1 MQWQGNPRN
10 LPIRDGSISLNWSA
24 LGKWDPRSKIGL
36 VWKFQLEPRMDLGN
50 GHTVTLTVSFRSSR
64 RVIIHDGVR
73 VEYSVREDRARSY
86 AWRRDGHD
94 FAIQELPDGP
104 RDISRFRFVVDSACS
119 FTAPGGQRAFVDVA
133 LSGTRSPTHAQ
144 PVSADAAN
152 VLPVAEARVVDAD
165 PGAATLT
172 AERAGVYLTPAERQA
187 ALAHVA
193 GVDADLARA
202 LAASARES
210 ANARQFEA
218 DTALARQLSSDGDVA
233 SPRRPRAPDAPPLAP
248 LSPRSPTAPP
258 LPVASPSP
266 RPSATWYWQEEPHR
280 LTAHNP
286 ALVKPPHWVAYPDDV
301 QAVLEAA
308 FLAGHPTCAGAN
320 NIVDLVARQQTNL
333 RTGAKRA
340 VLRDDA
346 AFFEHADDRDAAA
359 AFAPPSPPAVV
370 APPSPALPQRRPPAP
385 SSPPTG
391 PPPSRQWEEAPPSP
405 PAVVAPR
412 RPPAPPAPAGPPP
425 PRQWDDARPWVA
437 SDEAL
442 ADIAEAA
449 SIVELS
455 TSGQSLDPRALALV
469 PWAHQIIE
477 LRTLIGA
484 KGMETL
490 SAGREP
496 VPRFAATWAKLR
508 TQRAEI
514 DRAARDAALVEA
526 PPSSPRRAPAPP
538 AVSRAQELQRRRDLQ
553 RSQAPPRPPAEDPLR
568 LHARITALSFE
579 EARHWAQEGATA
591 TAAGDDEELTRALAA
606 SRARAAAE
614 ERHREDLA
622 RALEASRDVAAA
634 EERRRVQCATAD
646 DEVEYARHV
655 HIGETPVPPGHVR
668 VRVPPGMGPGSEA
681 AFTAPDGRVLRA
693 TIPAGATE
701 DSLFDVRLPP
711 RRTISEE
718 ASPAAPP
725 SPPAEEAS
733 PGRRGDV
740 IRIFEEARR
749 RHVAEEATAK
759 DAVPPRSR
767 VAGRMMAESDSDSD
781 GDGDEAKETARGAR
795 PAPPPMLGGV
805 PDGPEQL
812 VRNIEAHI
820 RLLNSRARADFRRE
834 LAAARGNISALTEL
848 NRRVAQA
855 VDEEN
860 AADREPEPA
869 PIDREAFEALLAGL
883 TDDSDEDDY

>member
-1 MQWQGNPRN
+1 M
-10 LPIRDGSISLNWSA
+10 
-24 LGKWDPRSKIGL
+24 
-36 VWKFQLEPRMDLGN
+36 
-50 GHTVTLTVSFRSSR
+50 
-64 RVIIHDGVR
+64 
-73 VEYSVREDRARSY
+73 
-86 AWRRDGHD
+86 
-94 FAIQELPDGP
+94 
-104 RDISRFRFVVDSACS
+104 
-119 FTAPGGQRAFVDVA
+119 
-133 LSGTRSPTHAQ
+133 
-144 PVSADAAN
+144 
-152 VLPVAEARVVDAD
+152 
-165 PGAATLT
+165 
-172 AERAGVYLTPAERQA
+172 
-187 ALAHVA
+187 
-193 GVDADLARA
+193 
-202 LAASARES
+202 
-210 ANARQFEA
+210 
-218 DTALARQLSSDGDVA
+218 
-233 SPRRPRAPDAPPLAP
+233 
-248 LSPRSPTAPP
+248 
-258 LPVASPSP
+258 
-266 RPSATWYWQEEPHR
+266 
-280 LTAHNP
+280 
-286 ALVKPPHWVAYPDDV
+286 KPPHWVAYPDDV

-308 FLAGHPTCAGAN
+308 FQAGHPTCAGAN
-320 NIVDLVARQQTNL
+320 NVVDFVARQQTNV
-333 RTGAKRA
+333 RTGVKRA

-346 AFFEHADDRDAAA
+346 AFFERDVLREDRDAAA

-370 APPSPALPQRRPPAP
+370 RRPRAP
-385 SSPPTG
+385 S
-391 PPPSRQWEEAPPSP
+391 SP
-405 PAVVAPR
+405 PAVVAP
-412 RPPAPPAPAGPPP
+412 PGPPP
-425 PRQWDDARPWVA
+425 LGPAAASQWEEARPWVA
-437 SDEAL
+437 VDEAL

-496 VPRFAATWAKLR
+496 VPRFAVTWAKLR

-514 DRAARDAALVEA
+514 DRALRDRAAEA
-526 PPSSPRRAPAPP
+526 PASVSPPSPPRRAPVPP
-538 AVSRAQELQRRRDLQ
+538 AVSRAQELQRRRDMQ
-553 RSQAPPRPPAEDPLR
+553 RSQAPPRPPSAEEPLR

-579 EARHWAQEGATA
+579 EARHRTQESSTA
-591 TAAGDDEELTRALAA
+591 GVTGDDEDLTRALAA
-606 SRARAAAE
+606 SRRVAAAE

-622 RALEASRDVAAA
+622 RALEASRGVAAA

-655 HIGETPVPPGHVR
+655 HIGEQPVPPGHVR

-681 AFTAPDGRVLRA
+681 AFTAPDGRVMRA
-693 TIPAGATE
+693 VIPAGATE

-718 ASPAAPP
+718 ASLAAPP

-733 PGRRGDV
+733 PGRDV
-740 IRIFEEARR
+740 IRCFEEARR
-749 RHVAEEATAK
+749 RHTAEAAAAK
-759 DAVPPRSR
+759 DAVSPRSR

-781 GDGDEAKETARGAR
+781 GDEAKEPLRGAR

-820 RLLNSRARADFRRE
+820 RLLNSSARADFRRE
-834 LAAARGNISALTEL
+834 LAAARGNTSALTEL

>member
-1 MQWQGNPRN
+1 MARADRPIMQWQGNPRN

-24 LGKWDPRSKIGL
+24 LGKWDPHSKIGL

-64 RVIIHDGVR
+64 RVIVHDGVR

-94 FAIQELPDGP
+94 FAIQELPNGP

-119 FTAPGGQRAFVDVA
+119 FTTPGGQRAFIDVA

-144 PVSADAAN
+144 PVSAGAASA
-152 VLPVAEARVVDAD
+152 LPCAEARVVDAD
-165 PGAATLT
+165 PASGTLT
-172 AERAGVYLTPAERQA
+172 AERAGVYLTPAERQE
-187 ALAHVA
+187 HIFQVG

-218 DTALARQLSSDGDVA
+218 DTVLARQLSSGEDVA
-233 SPRRPRAPDAPPLAP
+233 RRPRAPDAPPTAP

-266 RPSATWYWQEEPHR
+266 RSSVTWYWEEEPHR

-308 FLAGHPTCAGAN
+308 FQAGHPTCTGAN
-320 NIVDLVARQQTNL
+320 NVVDFVARQQTNL
-333 RTGAKRA
+333 RTGVKRA
-340 VLRDDA
+340 ILRDDA
-346 AFFEHADDRDAAA
+346 AFFERDVLREDRDAAA

-370 APPSPALPQRRPPAP
+370 APPAPAPAPRRPPAP

-391 PPPSRQWEEAPPSP
+391 PPPQ
-405 PAVVAPR
+405 
-412 RPPAPPAPAGPPP
+412 
-425 PRQWDDARPWVA
+425 RQWDEARPWVA
-437 SDEAL
+437 ADEAL

-449 SIVELS
+449 SIVHAS
-455 TSGQSLDPRALALV
+455 TSGESLDPRALASV

-514 DRAARDAALVEA
+514 DRAARDAASA
-526 PPSSPRRAPAPP
+526 SPPSPPHRAPAPP

-553 RSQAPPRPPAEDPLR
+553 RGRAPPSPPAEPLR

-579 EARHWAQEGATA
+579 EARHRTQEGATA
-591 TAAGDDEELTRALAA
+591 GAGDDDDLTRALAA
-606 SRARAAAE
+606 SRRVAAAE
-614 ERHREDLA
+614 ERHREDLT
-622 RALEASRDVAAA
+622 RALAASRDVAVA
-634 EERRRVQCATAD
+634 EERRRAQCATAD

-681 AFTAPDGRVLRA
+681 AFTAPDGRVMRA
-693 TIPAGATE
+693 EIPAGATE

-740 IRIFEEARR
+740 IRIFEEAQRR
-749 RHVAEEATAK
+749 RAAEAAAAK
-759 DAVPPRSR
+759 DDVPPQPR

-781 GDGDEAKETARGAR
+781 SDEAKETARGAR

-812 VRNIEAHI
+812 VRNIETHI
-820 RLLNSRARADFRRE
+820 RLLNSSSRADFRRR
-834 LAAARGNISALTEL
+834 LAAARGNISALAEL

-855 VDEEN
+855 VDEEKD

-883 TDDSDEDDY
+883 TDDSGSEDY